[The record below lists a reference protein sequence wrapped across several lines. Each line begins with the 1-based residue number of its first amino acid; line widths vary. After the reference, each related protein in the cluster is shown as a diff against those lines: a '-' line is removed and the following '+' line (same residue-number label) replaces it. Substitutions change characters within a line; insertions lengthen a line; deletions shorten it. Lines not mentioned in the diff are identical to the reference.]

1 MLRWLR
7 ASLAVYAVALGKGCC
22 VPGGALRRRRL
33 LACLHQS
40 YAGAR
45 VGRECQDAMGVY
57 VLMLVWGAV
66 CFLLLRQ
73 ASQLAWTPVLVMRN

>member
-1 MLRWLR
+1 
-7 ASLAVYAVALGKGCC
+7 
-22 VPGGALRRRRL
+22 
-33 LACLHQS
+33 
-40 YAGAR
+40 
-45 VGRECQDAMGVY
+45 MGVY